1 MQRLLTLFCLGIF
14 LLPQLYSEE
23 KKEKPLIEEK
33 IEVIG
38 KVPLYRAMQSV
49 SVLDEDHIKNFSPDG
64 LKEILNLSPGMLVL
78 NAGNPAQFSYSF
90 ARGASV
96 NQMLYLVDGIKLQ
109 DPSSSLAGNF
119 SFLSPQLIEKVEI
132 VRGPLSNLYG
142 SSAMGGVVNVI
153 SRKKEGLTLTLSGG
167 SHGTL
172 GSSLQFGKR
181 FSDFSLFL
189 NSDFLNYDDGLQ
201 NDHFERRGFSFASG
215 YEKDNVN
222 LGISFFGSFI
232 NAGIPQ
238 YLGLPT
244 PDRKYKQSNFI
255 IFMPLNWRI
264 GDNSNFDLKGSLHW
278 NSYNFSDP
286 FDAWNYYFANNS
298 FIAEVQAKYSTHFWE
313 KLNLTAGMDL
323 SRQKIGNMNNDEKLF
338 SGLQTDIF
346 SMFADLNLD
355 LNKLLLAASLRF
367 DKYDDLSGVYSPQ
380 IGISFNPTYFLKLRT
395 SFSRSFRAPTMPE
408 MLNPYWGNPQ
418 LHPETGKSF
427 EIGADLYLNT
437 LLLGIT
443 YFDST
448 YKNLIGFS
456 PVTARFANINKADI
470 RGVEISCNWEF
481 LKKLKWLGAYTY
493 LHTHDVQYDR
503 ALLRRPRHSLSSS
516 LYYQALRFSLAAEMV
531 YVGKRL
537 DYDELLWSVSE
548 NSPFNHFDLT
558 VNVPLNKKISIF
570 SRVSNVFNSHFEE
583 VLGYPAPL
591 RRILLGFKYQ
601 VAN

>member
-1 MQRLLTLFCLGIF
+1 MLTVICLGIL
-14 LLPQLYSEE
+14 LLPPLYSEE

-49 SVLDEDHIKNFSPDG
+49 SVLDEDHIKNFGPDG
-64 LKEILNLSPGMLVL
+64 LKEILNQSPGMLVL

-153 SRKKEGLTLTLSGG
+153 SRKKEGLVLNLSGG

-181 FSDFSLFL
+181 FSDFSLFV

-201 NDHFERRGFSFASG
+201 NDHFERRGFSFASA
-215 YEKDNVN
+215 YEKDNFN
-222 LGISFFGSFI
+222 LGLSFFGSFI

-244 PDRKYKQSNFI
+244 PERKYKQGNFV
-255 IFMPLNWRI
+255 IFMPLNWQI
-264 GDNSNFDLKGSLHW
+264 ADNSNFDLKGSLHW
-278 NSYNFSDP
+278 NDYSFSDP
-286 FDAWNYYFANNS
+286 FDAWNYHFSNNS

-323 SRQKIGNMNNDEKLF
+323 SRQKIENMNNDEKLF
-338 SGLQTDIF
+338 SGQQTDVF
-346 SMFADLNLD
+346 SLFADLNLD

-367 DKYDDLSGVYSPQ
+367 DKYDDLVRGLFPA
-380 IGISFNPTYFLKLRT
+380 NRHFLQ
-395 SFSRSFRAPTMPE
+395 S
-408 MLNPYWGNPQ
+408 
-418 LHPETGKSF
+418 
-427 EIGADLYLNT
+427 
-437 LLLGIT
+437 
-443 YFDST
+443 
-448 YKNLIGFS
+448 
-456 PVTARFANINKADI
+456 DI
-470 RGVEISCNWEF
+470 F
-481 LKKLKWLGAYTY
+481 L
-493 LHTHDVQYDR
+493 
-503 ALLRRPRHSLSSS
+503 
-516 LYYQALRFSLAAEMV
+516 
-531 YVGKRL
+531 
-537 DYDELLWSVSE
+537 
-548 NSPFNHFDLT
+548 
-558 VNVPLNKKISIF
+558 
-570 SRVSNVFNSHFEE
+570 
-583 VLGYPAPL
+583 
-591 RRILLGFKYQ
+591 
-601 VAN
+601 